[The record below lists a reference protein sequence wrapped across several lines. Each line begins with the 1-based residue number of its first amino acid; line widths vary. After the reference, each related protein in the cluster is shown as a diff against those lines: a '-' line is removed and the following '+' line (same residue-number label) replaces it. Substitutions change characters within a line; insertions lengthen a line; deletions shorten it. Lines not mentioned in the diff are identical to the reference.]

1 MNGYDKIPQI
11 PHHADNQWD
20 DPFNE
25 QTVNS
30 YNQAYIH
37 KPRPTDNNS
46 GHAYQDYRQP
56 VASSPRRVPAEQPP
70 DEEYL
75 QPLSATPP
83 HSPEVEGP
91 GGKRRDRRDKKH
103 QNNEDSGIAG
113 FTPDAQI
120 YKDNQDDVL
129 DR

>member
-1 MNGYDKIPQI
+1 MNGYDKIPHI
-11 PHHADNQWD
+11 PQHADWD

-37 KPRPTDNNS
+37 KPRHNDTNS
-46 GHAYQDYRQP
+46 GGHAYQDYRQP
-56 VASSPRRVPAEQPP
+56 VASSPRRVPAEQPHE
-70 DEEYL
+70 EEYL

-83 HSPEVEGP
+83 HSPDAEGI
-91 GGKRRDRRDKKH
+91 GGKRRDRRDKKP

-113 FTPDAQI
+113 FTPDDQI